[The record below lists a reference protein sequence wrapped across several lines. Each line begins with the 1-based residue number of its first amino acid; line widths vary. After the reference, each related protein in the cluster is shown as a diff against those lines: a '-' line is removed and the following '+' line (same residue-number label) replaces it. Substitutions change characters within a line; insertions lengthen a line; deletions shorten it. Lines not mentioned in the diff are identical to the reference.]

1 MAAQLQKRDAQQWRH
16 VATLAGAHGERSLAI
31 YCLGKVVTL
40 QPTNVDALWERS
52 LLLATEGRYKRAADG
67 FAAVLEKRP
76 SDVQAV
82 RRLLRCQHAL
92 GQLDRAVAVL
102 EDLLG
107 PPGTLP
113 CNFHLLNMLL
123 ELQIE
128 GGRFRDGAQRVNATR
143 EAGGARLKLP
153 MDVAVREGVCL
164 AYLDELS
171 EAEARWA
178 PLLDEAAAAARYAD
192 LVYEVAKTYRALRQW
207 TKALRLYESL
217 GASPQYANSTHMHV
231 GQCLHE
237 MRRDAEAVD
246 AFRQAAAL
254 DRVSVAATLALGRL
268 LLEQRQPAEAL
279 DALRLPRRRRCR
291 RRRPR
296 RRRRRNGRRVA
307 DLAARVRCAAA
318 GGSRARWRRRCANRR
333 PARLRALPRW
343 RRGGGGAPPP
353 PRRARLPRPAAK
365 TAAAVVCHAAIPQA
379 SELAARR
386 QTQRSARPR
395 ARPPPPK
402 RLRLD
407 VDGGAA
413 AAEPDGDGGDGDGL
427 DGGAFERR
435 APRRRRRRSTGVSR
449 RRRRR

>member
-1 MAAQLQKRDAQQWRH
+1 MPDALPAMEAAARAAAQMSDALPAMAPAASAEPTVASAISSELAVDEPAADGDGGPDDDLQPVPAPKNETPVQKLLGEATMHYAYREWNQAVTMLLEVIRLSPAMPHPYHTLGLIYEELLQPSRAIKLFLMAAQLQKRDAQQWRH

-178 PLLDEAAAAARYAD
+178 P
-192 LVYEVAKTYRALRQW
+192 ALRRSCLVRNQARGLLA
-207 TKALRLYESL
+207 TKQL
-217 GASPQYANSTHMHV
+217 G
-231 GQCLHE
+231 
-237 MRRDAEAVD
+237 
-246 AFRQAAAL
+246 
-254 DRVSVAATLALGRL
+254 SV
-268 LLEQRQPAEAL
+268 
-279 DALRLPRRRRCR
+279 
-291 RRRPR
+291 RP
-296 RRRRRNGRRVA
+296 
-307 DLAARVRCAAA
+307 
-318 GGSRARWRRRCANRR
+318 
-333 PARLRALPRW
+333 
-343 RRGGGGAPPP
+343 
-353 PRRARLPRPAAK
+353 
-365 TAAAVVCHAAIPQA
+365 
-379 SELAARR
+379 
-386 QTQRSARPR
+386 
-395 ARPPPPK
+395 
-402 RLRLD
+402 RLRLQKH
-407 VDGGAA
+407 
-413 AAEPDGDGGDGDGL
+413 AE
-427 DGGAFERR
+427 
-435 APRRRRRRSTGVSR
+435 
-449 RRRRR
+449 